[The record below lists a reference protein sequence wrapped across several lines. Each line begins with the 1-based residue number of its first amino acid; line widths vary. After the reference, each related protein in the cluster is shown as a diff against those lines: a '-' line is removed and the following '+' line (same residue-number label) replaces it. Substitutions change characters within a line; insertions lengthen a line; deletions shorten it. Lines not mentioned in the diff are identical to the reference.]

1 MKIWIDDVRS
11 APSGYIHIESVS
23 EAIEFVRRNYASI
36 ELLDLDHDAGDFAP
50 QGGDY
55 VKLLD
60 FLEAEYGDGMDIP
73 VHIHSMNPVGVSNMR
88 RIIVRN
94 GWVEVI

>member
-1 MKIWIDDVRS
+1 MKIWIDDIRP
-11 APSGYIHIESVS
+11 APSGYIHIECVS
-23 EAIEFVRRNYASI
+23 EAIAFIKKNYASI
-36 ELLDLDHDAGDFAP
+36 ELLDLDHDAGDFAS

-60 FLEAEYGDGMDIP
+60 FLEAEYGENMAIP
-73 VHIHSMNPVGVSNMR
+73 VRIHSMNPVGVSNMR

-94 GWVEVI
+94 GWKEII